1 MMHIILE
8 TYKNKAQVQTA
19 KTHVQFPFVQTK
31 CYEKKVDER
40 ARREYC
46 IHFFNHTVS
55 DQVRRRLLYLL
66 VLFFKSKKCNWFSIG
81 GPENKCIW

>member
-1 MMHIILE
+1 MHIILE

-40 ARREYC
+40 ARRS
-46 IHFFNHTVS
+46 IVFIFSITQSV
-55 DQVRRRLLYLL
+55 
-66 VLFFKSKKCNWFSIG
+66 FKYGAKKCTVTGYNY
-81 GPENKCIW
+81 